1 MKAADTAESIEDVTM
16 EMRGTVRFRFRS
28 TKYEVDVLLEGE
40 ARWVEQ
46 LRQEIELSGDVGVLQ
61 PLAARFSE
69 SDESEPKS
77 AVGDYV
83 SEPISEAD
91 SEAVLPGPPPDP
103 SRIPSVIRKIGE
115 FDLKSSMAEL

>member
-61 PLAARFSE
+61 PLAARLSL
-69 SDESEPKS
+69 
-77 AVGDYV
+77 
-83 SEPISEAD
+83 IH
-91 SEAVLPGPPPDP
+91 
-103 SRIPSVIRKIGE
+103 I
-115 FDLKSSMAEL
+115 